1 MLFSSWQFIFLF
13 LPVALAV
20 FFLIPAQPAW
30 PRKIWLLLA
39 SLFFYGYW
47 KIEYIPLLLFSIGLN
62 YSVAEFISRH
72 RHHPAARVAIIS
84 GVGLKSS
91 EERRVGQQR

>member
-13 LPVALAV
+13 LPVSLAV

-47 KIEYIPLLLFSIGLN
+47 KVEYIPLLIFSIGSRKR
-62 YSVAEFISRH
+62 SVVICKYPPVTSLPSA
-72 RHHPAARVAIIS
+72 
-84 GVGLKSS
+84 
-91 EERRVGQQR
+91 